1 MRKAKLTKAVMLNG
15 KTINSSIIKALMLL
29 VCLSGFC
36 KEAIAQESL
45 MPLVKSVRV
54 GKHPDHTRFVMEISD
69 KVNFQISMLADPYR
83 VVVDFPEM
91 GWQLR
96 DGANPTMYGELSGF
110 RYGLFKTGTSRIVLD
125 ANAPVKIKDTFM
137 LPPRGSVKNWRFVMD
152 LVKTDRATF
161 VALMKPA
168 SYPPQNV
175 AQTNTPKPATSPVQ
189 QARVPAML
197 PPQKP
202 EKKSKHVVVID
213 AGHGGV
219 DPGASGV
226 SGIYE
231 KHITLAIARQLADVL
246 RRTGRYKV
254 VLTRDRDVF
263 IPLRERTAIARRAGA
278 DLFLS
283 LHADT
288 FHDRS
293 VRGASVYT
301 LSERASS
308 KEAQALAER
317 ENKADL
323 IAGVDLSST
332 TDDLSF
338 ILLDMAQRD
347 TKNQS
352 SKFAETLVKDLSGAS
367 SVLHNPHRFAGFAVL
382 KAPDVPAVLIEL
394 GFLSNKRDERSL
406 RSKTHR
412 AKIAESIKTSINRY
426 FNRVEE
432 ANRS

>member
-1 MRKAKLTKAVMLNG
+1 MFNRH
-15 KTINSSIIKALMLL
+15 SIKIPVFNALVLL
-29 VCLSGFC
+29 VCLFGFY
-36 KEAIAQESL
+36 ERANAQDGL
-45 MPLVKSVRV
+45 MPLVQSVRV
-54 GKHPDHTRFVMEISD
+54 GEHPKYTRFVMEISD
-69 KVNFQISMLADPYR
+69 EVGYKITTLSDPYR

-91 GWQLR
+91 GWQLPK
-96 DGANPTMYGELSGF
+96 GFNPRMYGSLSGF

-125 ANAPVKIKDTFM
+125 AKSPVSIKNTMM
-137 LPPRGSVKNWRFVMD
+137 LSPRGRVKNWRFVMD
-152 LVKTDRATF
+152 LVPTSRANF
-161 VALMKPA
+161 LAQMKPA
-168 SYPPQNV
+168 EYPAQAKKNV
-175 AQTNTPKPATSPVQ
+175 KATAVQTASVQ

-197 PPQKP
+197 PPVKP
-202 EKKSKHVVVID
+202 QKKSKHVVVVD

-226 SGIYE
+226 SGAYE
-231 KHITLAIARQLADVL
+231 KHITLAMARQLRDAL
-246 RRTGRYKV
+246 NRTGRYKV

-263 IPLRERTAIARRAGA
+263 IPLRERIAIARRAGA

-288 FHDRS
+288 FRDRK

-301 LSERASS
+301 LSERASD

-332 TDDLSF
+332 SDDLSF

-352 SKFAETLVKDLSGAS
+352 SRFAETVVRDLSRS
-367 SVLHNPHRFAGFAVL
+367 SKVLRNPHRFAGFAVL

-394 GFLSNKRDERSL
+394 GFLSNKHDERAL
-406 RSKTHR
+406 RSKKHR
-412 AKIAESIKTSINRY
+412 AKLAEAIKTSINRY
-426 FNRVEE
+426 FNRIEE